1 MKKGLCCPEVF
12 VRRVIKFMGLL
23 FIWVVCV
30 EGVLVLDSKAA
41 VAGTS
46 VTRHPVPQEDL
57 NKKSRGGSVRVV
69 GVSPNP

>member
-1 MKKGLCCPEVF
+1 
-12 VRRVIKFMGLL
+12 MGLL
-23 FIWVVCV
+23 FFWVVCV

-46 VTRHPVPQEDL
+46 VTRDPVPQEDL